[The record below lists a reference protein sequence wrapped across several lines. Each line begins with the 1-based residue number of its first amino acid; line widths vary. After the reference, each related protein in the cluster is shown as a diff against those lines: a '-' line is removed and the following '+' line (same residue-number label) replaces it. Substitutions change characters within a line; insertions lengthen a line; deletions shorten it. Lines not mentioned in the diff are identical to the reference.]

1 MGLPGRAVAPGS
13 RSQEV
18 DPPRRG
24 RAPPGAFRSTHP
36 SRTYF
41 PIVSRHRIR
50 IRTHEPASSVAS
62 MAEARG
68 APMK

>member
-1 MGLPGRAVAPGS
+1 MGRPERAVAPGS

-36 SRTYF
+36 SRTSF
-41 PIVSRHRIR
+41 PIVSRRRIR
-50 IRTHEPASSVAS
+50 IRTREPASSVAG